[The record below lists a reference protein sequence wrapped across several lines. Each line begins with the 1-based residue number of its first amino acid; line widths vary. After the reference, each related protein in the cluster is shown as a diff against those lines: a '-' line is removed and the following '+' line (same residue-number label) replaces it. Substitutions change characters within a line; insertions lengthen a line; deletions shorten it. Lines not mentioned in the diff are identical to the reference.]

1 MYNPSRKNFRTWK
14 LELGNFGSWIF
25 LVSSGI
31 RQACDGEKIETV
43 SSFNNIS
50 DKCKLGMDE
59 KIEIVCS
66 FNGLPIKCW
75 LEIEFFVHKSGK
87 IAVMFK

>member
-1 MYNPSRKNFRTWK
+1 MYNPSRKNFRARK

-66 FNGLPIKCW
+66 FNGLPITCW
-75 LEIEFFVHKSGK
+75 LEIEFFVHKPGK
-87 IAVMFK
+87 TAVMFK